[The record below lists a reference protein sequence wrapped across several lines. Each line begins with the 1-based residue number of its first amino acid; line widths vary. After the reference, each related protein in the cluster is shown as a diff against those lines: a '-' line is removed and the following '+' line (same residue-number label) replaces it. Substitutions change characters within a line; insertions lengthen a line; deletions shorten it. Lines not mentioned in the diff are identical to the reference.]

1 MVTFPK
7 GWGFI
12 VEANNVLWNSS
23 LRSLLSD
30 PPSKLA
36 SVHRHVDI
44 LHEIRLHLGVKRA
57 VGEAMLYI
65 HRLLKI
71 D

>member
-1 MVTFPK
+1 MHLEFKSTFT
-7 GWGFI
+7 
-12 VEANNVLWNSS
+12 S
-23 LRSLLSD
+23 SD

-36 SVHRHVDI
+36 SVHRHVDV